1 VDKIMQGE
9 MDRLGVEREFR
20 RRHGRITFDC
30 FELKSSGK
38 GRVYCS
44 KGRLL
49 GRAKDGSMDE
59 LSILRGI
66 TSGAC
71 KDCPDYND

>member
-1 VDKIMQGE
+1 MDKVMQEE

-30 FELKSSGK
+30 FELRSSGK

-49 GRAKDGSMDE
+49 GRAKDGSMNE
-59 LSILRGI
+59 LSALRGI
-66 TSGAC
+66 TSRIC
-71 KDCPDYND
+71 KGCPDYND